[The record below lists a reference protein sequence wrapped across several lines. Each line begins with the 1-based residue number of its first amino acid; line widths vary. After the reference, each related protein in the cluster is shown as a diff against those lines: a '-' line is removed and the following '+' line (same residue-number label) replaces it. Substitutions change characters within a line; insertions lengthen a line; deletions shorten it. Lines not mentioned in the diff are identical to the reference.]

1 MRKSKDESYKADMV
15 IPYWAKNFSE
25 LDGWIRSYC
34 IGFSKVVRV
43 NYIYQGLLPIPKLGG
58 ALTTYWYPYSIKS
71 RRKAEI
77 LHTVG
82 GAAYVLNFVSSKKT
96 LVTCFDIIDHM
107 QIIGALPYPEYKI
120 KYHPLDKI
128 WVNLYVR
135 GIKKSDRVIAI
146 SECTKDA
153 LVKYLGYPPDKIYV
167 VHLGVNHSV
176 FKKIKKVRGEILEG
190 LGISAEHKVILVMGG
205 GQKDRLLFLIRSF
218 YQLKKKIK
226 NVKLIKVGVSEPK
239 YREKICAIIEELG
252 LKKDFLDMGRVPLD
266 TLVELYNA
274 VDLLVQPCIY
284 DGWSL
289 PVIEA
294 MSCGTPVVIS
304 DAQALKEAAGG
315 AAAIFDRFNTKDLTK
330 AVYRILTDDGLRDEM
345 SKKGLRRTKMFSWEK
360 TAEETA
366 KVYDEL

>member
-1 MRKSKDESYKADMV
+1 MAGGKNESYKVDMV

-43 NYIYQGLLPIPKLGG
+43 NYIYRGLLPIPKLGG
-58 ALTTYWYPYSIKS
+58 VLTTYWYPYYIKS

-82 GAAYVLNFVSSKKT
+82 GAAYVLNFVSSTKT
-96 LVTCFDIIDHM
+96 LATCFDIIDHM
-107 QIIGALPYPEYKI
+107 QMIGALPYPEYKV

-128 WVNLYVR
+128 WVRLYVR

-153 LVKYLGYPPDKIYV
+153 LVKCLEYPADKIHV
-167 VHLGVNHSV
+167 VHLGVNHSI
-176 FKKIKKVRGEILEG
+176 FKKIKKARGEILEG
-190 LGISAEHKVILVMGG
+190 LGVPAEHKIILVMGG
-205 GQKDRLLFLIRSF
+205 GQKDRLLFLIKSF
-218 YQLKKKIK
+218 YQLKKKVK
-226 NVKLIKVGVSEPK
+226 DVKLIKVGSSEPK
-239 YREKICAIIEELG
+239 YRKKISAIIEELG
-252 LKKDFLDMGRVPLD
+252 LKKDFLDMGRVPLN

-274 VDLLVQPCIY
+274 ADLLVQPCIY

-289 PVIEA
+289 PAVEA

-304 DAQALKEAAGG
+304 DAQALKEVAGG
-315 AAAIFDRFNTKDLTK
+315 AAVIFDKFSTKGLTE
-330 AVYRILTDDGLRDEM
+330 AMYRILTDDGLRDEM
-345 SKKGLRRTKMFSWEK
+345 SKKGLKRAKTFSWEK
-360 TAEETA
+360 TARETA
-366 KVYDEL
+366 KVYEEL